1 MEKEVI
7 TTLERHSSFLRTLSV
22 WVDKSKTYYSLC
34 AIHFYNK
41 KGDVIV
47 QDYGYFD
54 NDEILSFKGNVV
66 RKIKV
71 DFSKKEN
78 FVIKSKKSYNFDND
92 YELYIYVNNVDFKYV
107 GLKKEYE
114 CVFRVYTVNGIEVK
128 QNIKFLK
135 NRFWEIENLLKNEK
149 AKIEDYKLPLKQ
161 EEIEEICNNIVK
173 YNQMLIEENKK
184 IKEYVPK
191 EEDFIEG

>member
-1 MEKEVI
+1 MDNKTKLI
-7 TTLERHSSFLRTLSV
+7 RMNSYLRILSV
-22 WVDKSKTYYSLC
+22 WSEKSKTYYSLC
-34 AIHFYNK
+34 AIHFYNE
-41 KGDVIV
+41 KGDIIV

-92 YELYIYVNNVDFKYV
+92 YELYVYVNNVDFKYI
-107 GLKKEYE
+107 GLKKEYG

-135 NRFWEIENLLKNEK
+135 DRFWEISSLLEKEKN
-149 AKIEDYKLPLKQ
+149 KIENYKLPLEQK
-161 EEIEEICNNIVK
+161 EIEEICSNIMK
-173 YNQMLIEENKK
+173 YNQILIEENKK
-184 IKEYVPK
+184 MKEYVPK

>member
-1 MEKEVI
+1 MEENI

-22 WVDKSKTYYSLC
+22 WVEKSKTYYSLC
-34 AIHFYNK
+34 AIHFYNE

-54 NDEILSFKGNVV
+54 NNEILSFKGNVI

-92 YELYIYVNNVDFKYV
+92 YELYIYINNVDFKYV

-114 CVFRVYTVNGIEVK
+114 CVFRVYTANGIEIK

-135 NRFWEIENLLKNEK
+135 SKFWEISSLLEKEKN
-149 AKIEDYKLPLKQ
+149 KIENYKLPLEQK
-161 EEIEEICNNIVK
+161 EIEEICSNIVK

-184 IKEYVPK
+184 MKEYVPK

>member
-1 MEKEVI
+1 MEKDI
-7 TTLERHSSFLRTLSV
+7 TTLERHNSFLRTLSV
-22 WVDKSKTYYSLC
+22 WVEKSKTYYSLC
-34 AIHFYNK
+34 AIHFYNE
-41 KGDVIV
+41 KGDAIV

-92 YELYIYVNNVDFKYV
+92 YELYICIDNVDFKYV
-107 GLKKEYE
+107 GLKKEFD
-114 CVFRVYTVNGIEVK
+114 CVFRIYTVNGIEIK

-135 NRFWEIENLLKNEK
+135 DKFWEISSLLEKEKN
-149 AKIEDYKLPLKQ
+149 KIENYKLPLEQK
-161 EEIEEICNNIVK
+161 EIEEICSNIVK

-184 IKEYVPK
+184 MKEYVPK
-191 EEDFIEG
+191 EEDFIEE

>member
-1 MEKEVI
+1 MEKDM
-7 TTLERHSSFLRTLSV
+7 TTLERHNSFLRTLSV
-22 WVDKSKTYYSLC
+22 WVEKSKTYYSLC
-34 AIHFYNK
+34 AIHFYNE
-41 KGDVIV
+41 KGDIIV

-78 FVIKSKKSYNFDND
+78 FVIKSKKLYNFDND
-92 YELYIYVNNVDFKYV
+92 YELYICIDNVDLKYV
-107 GLKKEYE
+107 GLKNEFD
-114 CVFRVYTVNGIEVK
+114 CVFRIYTVNGIEIK

-135 NRFWEIENLLKNEK
+135 DKFWEISSLLEEEKN
-149 AKIEDYKLPLKQ
+149 KIENYKLPLEQK
-161 EEIEEICNNIVK
+161 EIEEICSNIVK

-184 IKEYVPK
+184 VREYVPK
-191 EEDFIEG
+191 EEDFIEE